1 MAWGDRPKIREYE
14 ILKVAPGDL
23 ESDPEWRDLGRRGSR
38 HAGAEIIPEGTDLET
53 RGGESGQVGEGGLRG
68 GGGVGAAEFQVFRF
82 SESGH

>member
-1 MAWGDRPKIREYE
+1 MTWGDRPKIRESE
-14 ILKVAPGDL
+14 ILKVSPGDL

-53 RGGESGQVGEGGLRG
+53 WGGESGQVGEGGLRG
-68 GGGVGAAEFQVFRF
+68 AGGVGAAGFQDSSF